1 MFSPG
6 VEPASLGDYVWYDAD
21 ENGVQDPGETG
32 VSGVTVRL
40 IDPVT
45 GDIIAT
51 TGTDTTGFYEFTGL
65 APGDYAVSFALPSG
79 YTFTSADA
87 GANDALDSDANVS
100 TGRTDAI
107 TLAAGEHNP
116 TLDAGIFVDDTQ
128 PASLGDYVWHDTNED
143 GVQDTGEP
151 GISGVTV
158 RLIDPATGYG
168 LDTTTTD
175 GSGYYGFTG
184 LAPGDYAVEFDLPT
198 DYQFTAQDN
207 GPDDVFDSDAD
218 ITTGRTQTVTFAAG
232 DDNRTWMR
240 GCLVRVS
247 SPPVWAI
254 MSGMTRTRTVCKTPE
269 RPVSQ
274 ASRSG

>member
-1 MFSPG
+1 M
-6 VEPASLGDYVWYDAD
+6 
-21 ENGVQDPGETG
+21 QDSGETG

-40 IDPVT
+40 IDPTT

-65 APGDYAVSFALPSG
+65 APGDYAVSFVLPSG

-87 GANDALDSDANVS
+87 GANDALDSDADVS

-107 TLAAGEHNP
+107 TLAAGDHNP

-158 RLIDPATGYG
+158 RLIDPATDTV

-232 DDNRTWMR
+232 DDNRTLDAGMFSPGVEPASLGDYVWYDADED
-240 GCLVRVS
+240 GVQDSGETGVSGVTVRLID
-247 SPPVWAI
+247 PGHW
-254 MSGMTRTRTVCKTPE
+254 
-269 RPVSQ
+269 
-274 ASRSG
+274 

>member
-1 MFSPG
+1 MP
-6 VEPASLGDYVWYDAD
+6 
-21 ENGVQDPGETG
+21 T
-32 VSGVTVRL
+32 
-40 IDPVT
+40 
-45 GDIIAT
+45 
-51 TGTDTTGFYEFTGL
+51 
-65 APGDYAVSFALPSG
+65 G

-100 TGRTDAI
+100 TGRTDTI
-107 TLAAGEHNP
+107 TLAAGDHNP

-158 RLIDPATGYG
+158 RLIDPATDTV

-218 ITTGRTQTVTFAAG
+218 ITTGRTPTVTLAAG
-232 DDNRTWMR
+232 DDNRLWMR
-240 GCLVRVS
+240 GCLVRVW

-254 MSGMTRTRTVCKTPE
+254 MSGMMRTRTVCKTPE

>member
-21 ENGVQDPGETG
+21 EDGVQDSGETG

-40 IDPVT
+40 IDPAT

-65 APGDYAVSFALPSG
+65 APGEYAVSFVLPSG

-87 GANDALDSDANVS
+87 GANDALDSDADVS

-158 RLIDPATGYG
+158 RLIDPATEY
-168 LDTTTTD
+168 
-175 GSGYYGFTG
+175 GSGYHDHGRLRILRLYRPGAGRLRRRVRPPDGLSVYGSG
-184 LAPGDYAVEFDLPT
+184 QRPG
-198 DYQFTAQDN
+198 
-207 GPDDVFDSDAD
+207 
-218 ITTGRTQTVTFAAG
+218 
-232 DDNRTWMR
+232 
-240 GCLVRVS
+240 
-247 SPPVWAI
+247 
-254 MSGMTRTRTVCKTPE
+254 
-269 RPVSQ
+269 
-274 ASRSG
+274 